1 MKNNLYSM
9 KDTKM
14 GKFSM
19 PFVAPN
25 DEIAKRTLASTIKQG
40 GTTISEFPEDFQLF
54 RLGNYDEDTGDL
66 TTDNEF
72 IANATEFA
80 VTSKNKDIKIEE
92 E

>member
-14 GKFSM
+14 GKFAM

-40 GTTISEFPEDFQLF
+40 GSTISEFPEDFQLF

-80 VTSKNKDIKIEE
+80 IKTKSKDKKIEE